1 MMHRPLDASRHF
13 GAILKK
19 SELISSYNGGM
30 LSEAPLVSV
39 VTPTFNA
46 GRFLRESIESV
57 LTQDYPNIEYL
68 VVDSY
73 STDETRDILREHC
86 GRLRMIQAD
95 RLGPA
100 AAIHT
105 GLSQARG
112 SILAWLNA
120 DDRYDPGA
128 IRSAAAFFQR
138 HPKADVVY
146 GDAWWIDQNSEAI
159 RPYPTI
165 PFDPGVLKR
174 DCFISQPATFFR
186 ADVYKKYPL
195 DPSLPVS
202 FDYDLW
208 IRMAKDNRCF
218 QHLPERLANSRMHR
232 DCLTLARRREVFE
245 VTIALLKKHYGYV
258 PLPWVFGYLSYKRDG
273 RDQFFEPL
281 RDSATVF
288 AASLPFGMELN
299 RNEALRFLGDWIWT
313 AGHGLQK
320 QVSRL
325 RTLLTEPERPKAT
338 QAAAGRRI

>member
-1 MMHRPLDASRHF
+1 
-13 GAILKK
+13 
-19 SELISSYNGGM
+19 M
-30 LSEAPLVSV
+30 LSVAPLVSV

-57 LTQDYPNIEYL
+57 LRQDYPNIEYL
-68 VVDSY
+68 VVDSH
-73 STDETRDILREHC
+73 STDNTQDILREHS
-86 GRLRMIQAD
+86 GRLQTIHAD

-120 DDRYDPGA
+120 DDRYELGA
-128 IRSAAAFFQR
+128 ITSAVTSFQA

-146 GDAWWIDQNSEAI
+146 GDACWIDQEGEII
-159 RPYPTI
+159 RPYPAI
-165 PFDPGVLKR
+165 PFEAGVLER
-174 DCFISQPATFFR
+174 DCFLSQPATFFR
-186 ADVYKKYPL
+186 ADVYKEHGL

-208 IRMAKDNRCF
+208 IRMTKDNRCF
-218 QHLPERLANSRMHR
+218 HYVPERLANSRMHR
-232 DCLTLARRREVFE
+232 GCLTLARRREVFE
-245 VTIALLKKHYGYV
+245 VTMALLKKHYGYIPV
-258 PLPWVFGYLSYKRDG
+258 PWVFGYLSYQRDG

-288 AASLPFGMELN
+288 AASLPFGIILN
-299 RNEALRFLGDWIWT
+299 RNQPLRFIHDWTWT
-313 AGHGLQK
+313 AGRGLRK

-325 RTLLTEPERPKAT
+325 RTMLIEPETPKAP
-338 QAAAGRRI
+338 QPVAGKQV